1 MSLPSIASEPNVVV
15 ASRRPGTSAHRADD
29 APAQPADS
37 FASALDDSDNNN
49 NGGEAPAP
57 ASEPATQPG
66 ATAPSGQASPA
77 AKGLPAPAS
86 SNDATVAATNAAAVG
101 GATVA
106 LDAIAFAAG
115 IHVST
120 DGKVAPAGKAS
131 SATAAAGTAP
141 GDTTTASTAPPQ
153 TDPSTQM
160 PILAVLL
167 PAPPVSPAPA
177 PTTAPA
183 GQAQP
188 AAGIAMANIATTGVA
203 ATGIATT
210 GVAATGV
217 AAAGV
222 APADI
227 AVAGTAAANAATVA
241 AAAALPTADASATGK
256 VQGTPESAPAPA
268 QVAAASVSLSAGLDP
283 KAIQLLAT
291 ARTGGDA
298 KPTARVAAN
307 AARAPETPHTPA
319 ATSGTAGPSAGSPAA
334 VAPVQGNSSD
344 PHGGD
349 TGARK
354 GPRDEADAATT
365 GPASAEPNALRSGAT
380 ATATLAT
387 TSAVLT
393 THATDTSQ
401 SASGA
406 AQVVAAITS
415 ASGSSAQIVAAPAAA
430 AAAQVAASYGAAVP
444 LSGVAA
450 EITAQVRDGKNRFE
464 IRLDPPDLGRI
475 DVTLNV
481 DKQGQVTSHLV
492 VDRSE
497 TLDLLRRDA
506 PSLERALQ
514 SAGLKTDSGG
524 LEFSLRDQ
532 SQQRSA
538 PTTPSTPVTSPLPD
552 DELAPVA
559 AAQRSYW
566 RLGGVGSGVDISV

>member
-57 ASEPATQPG
+57 ASEPATQGG
-66 ATAPSGQASPA
+66 ATAPSGQASPG

-188 AAGIAMANIATTGVA
+188 AAGIAMAN
-203 ATGIATT
+203 IATT

-430 AAAQVAASYGAAVP
+430 AQVAASYGAAVP

-538 PTTPSTPVTSPLPD
+538 PTTPSAPVTSPLPD